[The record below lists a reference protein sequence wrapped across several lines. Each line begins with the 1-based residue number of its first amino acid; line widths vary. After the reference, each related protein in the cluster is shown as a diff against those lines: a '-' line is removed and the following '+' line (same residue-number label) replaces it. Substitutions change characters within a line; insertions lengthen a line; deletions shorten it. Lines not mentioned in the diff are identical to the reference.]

1 MIAHAIQPSVRRPV
15 EPFGGRNFFDSSADR
30 RLLILQA
37 APIAIG
43 PEYLARIGASFGT
56 RATLAD
62 SARDWVRIVLKAR
75 PKPKSPITRSIL
87 DLPPLDLGE
96 VLHPISED
104 AELLSEML
112 DDTRF

>member
-1 MIAHAIQPSVRRPV
+1 MIAHAIQPSVRRQV
-15 EPFGGRNFFDSSADR
+15 QAFGGRNLFDSSADR

-37 APIAIG
+37 PPMAIG
-43 PEYLARIGASFGT
+43 PEYAARKGISFGM

-62 SARDWVRIVLKAR
+62 SARDWVCIVLKTR
-75 PKPKSPITRSIL
+75 PKPKSRITRSIL